1 MGNRLTKIYTRTG
14 DAGDTGMA
22 DGSRVSK
29 DDVLMHAQGD
39 VDELN
44 SLLGLLVSQLS
55 DEFFKEVI
63 FTVQNNLFD
72 MGAEISLSQANFSEI
87 YIESENIDWLENKL
101 DMLNEDLPPLKEF
114 ILPGGDEQ
122 ASLCHLARSV
132 CRRAERSLVLLNKH
146 KEMGSDLLAYINR
159 LSDFLFVLARS
170 IARQNGE
177 MEVYWEPGR
186 LRDD

>member
-1 MGNRLTKIYTRTG
+1 
-14 DAGDTGMA
+14 
-22 DGSRVSK
+22 
-29 DDVLMHAQGD
+29 
-39 VDELN
+39 
-44 SLLGLLVSQLS
+44 
-55 DEFFKEVI
+55 
-63 FTVQNNLFD
+63 
-72 MGAEISLSQANFSEI
+72 MGAEISLSQANFSET